1 MPDCI
6 WVVVY
11 VVTAYTSLLMCASA
25 SMGTDSHVYADCVHA
40 RAWRWRFLPSLY
52 PGFPPRPIKHRAAR
66 LQGWLAMGPSL
77 SSSPLRSA
85 HLRFPWLHT
94 TLISLQKCNIL
105 CIIVS
110 SYGLSGFIL
119 SKALCWLQ
127 KKRKKKRRK
136 IKCTVGEFYSKTR
149 CPWKTKHQ
157 YLSSGVTRDRCIQCY
172 KKAKQN
178 KKSLNFTSRKFNLK
192 TYRQFAFLWRFGEP
206 AWAHWADCHR

>member
-1 MPDCI
+1 
-6 WVVVY
+6 
-11 VVTAYTSLLMCASA
+11 MCMK
-25 SMGTDSHVYADCVHA
+25 MG
-40 RAWRWRFLPSLY
+40 FLPSLY

-77 SSSPLRSA
+77 SSSPLGSA

-127 KKRKKKRRK
+127 KIKKEKRRK

-178 KKSLNFTSRKFNLK
+178 KKTPSTLLPESLIWRLTGNLHFYGDLVNLPEHTGPIAIDK
-192 TYRQFAFLWRFGEP
+192 WCFKAQRLLLL
-206 AWAHWADCHR
+206 